1 MTCLNSQVKG
11 NLKMDKEKN
20 SWDRQQEE
28 TSKAYAAFCAYRDL
42 GITRSVMRVVE
53 EWDGKYGK
61 RSILTRWSIQHDW
74 VRRCREYDDFV
85 EKERWRDLYV
95 HRIEMTKRHI
105 EQAKSLQFKGLSAL
119 DDVDPSAL
127 SHQDLL
133 RYIKTGMELEK
144 AVINYSL
151 PDEAEMNKESKGDP
165 IAHRISDEIMAM
177 TNRLL
182 GRTSSEDE

>member
-1 MTCLNSQVKG
+1 MKENSSDNHQ
-11 NLKMDKEKN
+11 
-20 SWDRQQEE
+20 SWHRQPGES
-28 TSKAYAAFCAYRDL
+28 TKAYAAFCAYRDL

-53 EWDGKYGK
+53 ECDGKYGK
-61 RSILTRWSIQHDW
+61 RSILTRWSLNHNW
-74 VRRCREYDDFV
+74 VRRCREFDDFV
-85 EKERWRDLYV
+85 EKERWRDLYA

-105 EQAKSLQFKGLSAL
+105 EQAKSLQFKGISAL
-119 DDVDPSAL
+119 EEVDPSAL

-165 IAHRISDEIMAM
+165 IAHRISDEILAM
-177 TNRLL
+177 TNKLL
-182 GRTSSEDE
+182 GRTVSEDE